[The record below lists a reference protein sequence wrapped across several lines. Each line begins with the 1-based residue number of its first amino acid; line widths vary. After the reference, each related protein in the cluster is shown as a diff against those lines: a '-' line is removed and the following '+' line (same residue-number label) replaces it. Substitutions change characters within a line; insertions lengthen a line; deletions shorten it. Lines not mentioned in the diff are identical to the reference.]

1 MEEAGMGD
9 QSTILIVDDEADVR
23 QLLQHSL
30 AEEGWNLVVAANG
43 AEALAQASKLTP
55 DLILLDLRMPGMNG
69 FEVCR
74 RLRAD
79 PVLGEVP
86 ILMLTV
92 LSDPDSRLRGIESG
106 ADGFITKPFDLIELL
121 AQVRTIV
128 RLARYRRLLEERTRR
143 ERTEEAL
150 RASEERYRS
159 LFENSDDAILL
170 TAPDG
175 RIFAANPA
183 ACRIFGRTEAEI
195 CQVGR
200 SGLVDPTDPRLPVA
214 LEERE
219 RAGRFRGELT
229 YRRSDGQP
237 FPGEVT
243 SVVFQ
248 GEDGQPRTSMI
259 VRDITERKR
268 AEEAL
273 RQSEERFRRLSEA
286 TFEGVLIHEGG
297 VALSVNDQFCEMF
310 GYEPDELLGKQ
321 IIPLTVAPEARD
333 TMRQQIAVG
342 GLGPYECIGLKKD
355 GTRFPMEIR
364 GRETVHEGRRIR
376 VATIRDITLHKRAEE
391 ALRESEERFRR
402 LYEQAPLG
410 YQSLDA
416 EGRLIDVNQAWL
428 DLLGYSRHQVIGRWF
443 GDFLAPQ
450 EVDSFKQRFPR
461 FKAIGEVH
469 VDLEMVQH
477 AGSTIVVHI
486 DGRIGHDEHRQ
497 FKQTH
502 CILHDITER
511 KRAEE
516 ALRCSLEE
524 TARGQR
530 LLLALSGAAQAV
542 QRARI
547 PDEVYRTVLGQ
558 VAGLGYHAVILS
570 LTADRAHLTIPYMT
584 FDPALLRA
592 GEQRTGLSALGYCF
606 PLLPG
611 GLFQRMIAGGETVFV
626 TQATDYVAET
636 LPEAVRPLAGR
647 LAALLKLE
655 RFIYAP
661 LPVGGETLGL
671 LAVMGPDLTEADVPA
686 MSAFASQAA
695 IALENARLFEEVR
708 AAHERLRALSH
719 RLVEVQEA
727 ERRHIAREL
736 HDEVGQVLTGLK
748 LVLEMSAQ
756 LPADRI
762 RDGLG
767 EAQALVN
774 ELMTQVREL
783 SLELR
788 PAMLDDL
795 GLLPALLWQ
804 FERYA
809 ARTHVHVSFGQTGV
823 ERRFPTDVETAAYR
837 IVQEALTNVA
847 RHAAVSEVMVRLW
860 ADQDSLHVQ
869 VEDQGSGF
877 DVEAS
882 QAAAGG
888 GGLSGMYERAALLG
902 GQLTIESAPGAGT
915 CLTAALPL
923 GRAAGQGEGE

>member
-1 MEEAGMGD
+1 
-9 QSTILIVDDEADVR
+9 
-23 QLLQHSL
+23 
-30 AEEGWNLVVAANG
+30 
-43 AEALAQASKLTP
+43 
-55 DLILLDLRMPGMNG
+55 
-69 FEVCR
+69 
-74 RLRAD
+74 
-79 PVLGEVP
+79 
-86 ILMLTV
+86 
-92 LSDPDSRLRGIESG
+92 
-106 ADGFITKPFDLIELL
+106 
-121 AQVRTIV
+121 
-128 RLARYRRLLEERTRR
+128 
-143 ERTEEAL
+143 
-150 RASEERYRS
+150 
-159 LFENSDDAILL
+159 
-170 TAPDG
+170 
-175 RIFAANPA
+175 
-183 ACRIFGRTEAEI
+183 
-195 CQVGR
+195 
-200 SGLVDPTDPRLPVA
+200 
-214 LEERE
+214 
-219 RAGRFRGELT
+219 
-229 YRRSDGQP
+229 
-237 FPGEVT
+237 
-243 SVVFQ
+243 
-248 GEDGQPRTSMI
+248 
-259 VRDITERKR
+259 
-268 AEEAL
+268 
-273 RQSEERFRRLSEA
+273 
-286 TFEGVLIHEGG
+286 
-297 VALSVNDQFCEMF
+297 
-310 GYEPDELLGKQ
+310 
-321 IIPLTVAPEARD
+321 VAPESRD
-333 TMRQQIAVG
+333 MMRQQIAVG
-342 GLGPYECIGLKKD
+342 GLGPYECTGLKKD

-364 GRETVHEGRRIR
+364 GRETVHEGRRVR
-376 VATIRDITLHKRAEE
+376 VATIRDITKRKQAEE

-416 EGRLIDVNQAWL
+416 EGRLVDVNQAWL

-450 EVDSFKQRFPR
+450 EVDSFQQRFSR
-461 FKAIGEVH
+461 FKATGEVH
-469 VDLEMVQH
+469 VDLEMVRH
-477 AGSTIVVHI
+477 NASTIIVHI
-486 DGRIGHDEHRQ
+486 DGRIGHDEHGQ

-511 KRAEE
+511 KQAEE
-516 ALRCSLEE
+516 ALRGSLKE

-542 QRARI
+542 QRAHL
-547 PDEVYRTVLGQ
+547 PDEVYRTVLDQ
-558 VAGLGYHAVILS
+558 VTGLGYHALVFE
-570 LTADRAHLTIPYMT
+570 LTADQAQLTISHLTLEPV
-584 FDPALLRA
+584 LLRA
-592 GEQRTGLSALGYCF
+592 GEQLTSLSPLGYCF
-606 PLLPG
+606 PLVPG
-611 GLFQRMIAGGETVFV
+611 GLFQRMIADGKTTFV
-626 TQATDYVAET
+626 ARPTNYIVEA
-636 LPEAVRPLAGR
+636 LPEAVRAQSGR
-647 LAALLKLE
+647 LAALLRLE
-655 RFIYAP
+655 QGIVAP
-661 LPVGGETLGL
+661 LTVGHEVHGL

-695 IALENARLFEEVR
+695 IALENARLFEEVQ

-923 GRAAGQGEGE
+923 GRAAGQGEDE